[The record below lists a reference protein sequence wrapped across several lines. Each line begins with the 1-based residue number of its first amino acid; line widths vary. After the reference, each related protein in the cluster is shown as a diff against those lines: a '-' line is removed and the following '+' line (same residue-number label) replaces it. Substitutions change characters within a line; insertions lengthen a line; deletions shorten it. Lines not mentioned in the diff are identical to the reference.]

1 MSSVR
6 QKMQVVNKEQLKKE
20 EEINNGNGTI
30 INEDADRK
38 IDIEAIAKQADQDAK
53 KLLQETAVKVKAE
66 TVKPKAKVKPKPK
79 AKTVVKEPV
88 AKKPVAKKKVKST
101 GTKKKK

>member
-6 QKMQVVNKEQLKKE
+6 QKMQAVNKAQLKKE

-38 IDIEAIAKQADQDAK
+38 IDIEAIAKKADKDAE
-53 KLLQETAVKVKAE
+53 KLLKETAVKVK
-66 TVKPKAKVKPKPK
+66 KRKAK
-79 AKTVVKEPV
+79 
-88 AKKPVAKKKVKST
+88 S
-101 GTKKKK
+101 

>member
-6 QKMQVVNKEQLKKE
+6 QKMQAVNKAQLKKE

-38 IDIEAIAKQADQDAK
+38 IDIEAIAKKADKDAE
-53 KLLQETAVKVKAE
+53 KLLKETAVKVKKE
-66 TVKPKAKVKPKPK
+66 KPKAKTKSKPK
-79 AKTVVKEPV
+79 AKTVVKKRGRP
-88 AKKPVAKKKVKST
+88 AGIKNKK
-101 GTKKKK
+101 

>member
-6 QKMQVVNKEQLKKE
+6 QKMQAVNKAQLKKE

-38 IDIEAIAKQADQDAK
+38 IDIEAIAKKADKDAE
-53 KLLQETAVKVKAE
+53 KLLKETAVKVKKE
-66 TVKPKAKVKPKPK
+66 KPKAKTKSKPK
-79 AKTVVKEPV
+79 AKTV
-88 AKKPVAKKKVKST
+88 AKKKGKPA
-101 GTKKKK
+101 GTKNKK

>member
-6 QKMQVVNKEQLKKE
+6 QKMQAVNKAQLKKE

-38 IDIEAIAKQADQDAK
+38 IDIEAIAKKADKDAE
-53 KLLQETAVKVKAE
+53 KLLKETAVKVKKE
-66 TVKPKAKVKPKPK
+66 KPKAKTKSKPK
-79 AKTVVKEPV
+79 AKTVVKKRGRP
-88 AKKPVAKKKVKST
+88 AGSKSKK
-101 GTKKKK
+101 

>member
-20 EEINNGNGTI
+20 EELNNGNGTI

-38 IDIEAIAKQADQDAK
+38 IDIEAIAKQADKDAA
-53 KLLQETAVKVKAE
+53 KLLKETAVKVKE
-66 TVKPKAKVKPKPK
+66 EKSKVKVKSEPKAK
-79 AKTVVKEPV
+79 A
-88 AKKPVAKKKVKST
+88 KPVAKKKVKAA
-101 GTKKKK
+101 GTKTKK

>member
-6 QKMQVVNKEQLKKE
+6 QKMQAVNKAQLKKE

-38 IDIEAIAKQADQDAK
+38 IDIEAIAKKADKDAE
-53 KLLQETAVKVKAE
+53 KLLKETAVKVKKE
-66 TVKPKAKVKPKPK
+66 KPKAKTKSKPK
-79 AKTVVKEPV
+79 AKTVVKKRGRP
-88 AKKPVAKKKVKST
+88 A
-101 GTKKKK
+101 GTKNKK

>member
-6 QKMQVVNKEQLKKE
+6 QKMQAVNKAQLKKE

-38 IDIEAIAKQADQDAK
+38 IDIEAIAKKADKDAA
-53 KLLQETAVKVKAE
+53 KLLKETAAKVKKE
-66 TVKPKAKVKPKPK
+66 TPKAKVKSKPK
-79 AKTVVKEPV
+79 AKTVVKKRGRP
-88 AKKPVAKKKVKST
+88 A
-101 GTKKKK
+101 GTKNKK

>member
-6 QKMQVVNKEQLKKE
+6 QKMQAVNKQQLKKE
-20 EEINNGNGTI
+20 EEISNGNGTI

-66 TVKPKAKVKPKPK
+66 TVKPKAK
-79 AKTVVKEPV
+79 TLVKEPK
-88 AKKPVAKKKVKST
+88 AKKPVTKKKGKLA

>member
-6 QKMQVVNKEQLKKE
+6 QKMQAVNKAQLKKE

-38 IDIEAIAKQADQDAK
+38 IDIEAIAKKADKDAE
-53 KLLQETAVKVKAE
+53 KLLKETAVKVKKE
-66 TVKPKAKVKPKPK
+66 KPKTKTKSKPK
-79 AKTVVKEPV
+79 AKTVVKKRGRP
-88 AKKPVAKKKVKST
+88 A
-101 GTKKKK
+101 GTKNKK

>member
-6 QKMQVVNKEQLKKE
+6 QKMQAVNKAQLKKE

-66 TVKPKAKVKPKPK
+66 TVKSKAKVKSKPK
-79 AKTVVKEPV
+79 AKTVVKEPK
-88 AKKPVAKKKVKST
+88 AKKPVAKKKGKLA

>member
-6 QKMQVVNKEQLKKE
+6 QKMQAVNKAQLKKE

-38 IDIEAIAKQADQDAK
+38 IDIEAIAKKADKDAE
-53 KLLQETAVKVKAE
+53 KLLKETAVKVKKE
-66 TVKPKAKVKPKPK
+66 KPKTKTKSKPK
-79 AKTVVKEPV
+79 AKTV
-88 AKKPVAKKKVKST
+88 AKKKGKPA
-101 GTKKKK
+101 GTKNKK

>member
-6 QKMQVVNKEQLKKE
+6 QKMQAVNKAQLKKE

-38 IDIEAIAKQADQDAK
+38 IDIEAIAKKADKDAE
-53 KLLQETAVKVKAE
+53 KLIKETAVKVKKE
-66 TVKPKAKVKPKPK
+66 KPKAKTKSKPK
-79 AKTVVKEPV
+79 AKTVVKKRGRP
-88 AKKPVAKKKVKST
+88 A
-101 GTKKKK
+101 GTKNKK

>member
-6 QKMQVVNKEQLKKE
+6 QKMQAVNKAQLKKE

-38 IDIEAIAKQADQDAK
+38 IDIEAIAKKADKDAE
-53 KLLQETAVKVKAE
+53 KLLKETAVKVKKE
-66 TVKPKAKVKPKPK
+66 KPKAKTKSKPK
-79 AKTVVKEPV
+79 AKTV
-88 AKKPVAKKKVKST
+88 AKKKGRPA
-101 GTKKKK
+101 GTKNKK

>member
-38 IDIEAIAKQADQDAK
+38 IDIEAIAKQADKDAA
-53 KLLQETAVKVKAE
+53 KLLKETAVKVKE
-66 TVKPKAKVKPKPK
+66 EKSKVKVKSEPKAK
-79 AKTVVKEPV
+79 A
-88 AKKPVAKKKVKST
+88 KPVAKKKVKAA
-101 GTKKKK
+101 GTKTKK

>member
-6 QKMQVVNKEQLKKE
+6 QKMQAVNKAQLKKE

-38 IDIEAIAKQADQDAK
+38 IDIEAIAKKADKDAE
-53 KLLQETAVKVKAE
+53 KLLKETAVKVKKE
-66 TVKPKAKVKPKPK
+66 KTKAKTKSKPK
-79 AKTVVKEPV
+79 AKTVVKKRGRP
-88 AKKPVAKKKVKST
+88 A
-101 GTKKKK
+101 GTKNKK

>member
-6 QKMQVVNKEQLKKE
+6 QKMQAVNKAQLKKE

-38 IDIEAIAKQADQDAK
+38 IDIEAIAKKADKDAE
-53 KLLQETAVKVKAE
+53 KLLKETAVKVKKE
-66 TVKPKAKVKPKPK
+66 KPKTKTKSKPK
-79 AKTVVKEPV
+79 AKTV
-88 AKKPVAKKKVKST
+88 AKKKGRPA
-101 GTKKKK
+101 GTKNKK

>member
-38 IDIEAIAKQADQDAK
+38 IDIEAIAKQADKDAA
-53 KLLQETAVKVKAE
+53 KLLKETAAKVKKE
-66 TVKPKAKVKPKPK
+66 TPKAKVKSKPK
-79 AKTVVKEPV
+79 AKTL
-88 AKKPVAKKKVKST
+88 ANKKGRPAGSKSKK
-101 GTKKKK
+101 